1 MEIYN
6 QPRINHSLGHSE
18 QIMKITTYIYRTIA
32 FAGLLLAGAM
42 PLRAQL
48 TSYYCDFED
57 AQERNAWVCNAGPQG
72 SNCVNQWYIGSLGN
86 FSENGQNGL
95 YISADD
101 GATSSYTTANASSVV
116 VYREI
121 DLQTGTY
128 FLDFDWR
135 ALGLKNASIVVF
147 WVPKSI
153 PTNSNPNSGYSSQLD
168 QYRIGGDSVLYG
180 AITWQSVRF
189 TLGINSNNQDGKLV
203 FIWNCAKNGAAP
215 NLPAACI
222 DNISITPYTEDC
234 EKPEY
239 PKDNKGNI
247 TAYDKNTATL
257 SWTKGSGVY
266 QVRDYNM
273 EDGKVV
279 FYDAIQQN
287 SVQLKTF
294 TEGYHVFSVRSVCGK
309 DSFSEWESVSEFIWI
324 PGNRCVDYMDL
335 EQATC
340 YYGSFEKPYE
350 HTGVIDKGY
359 NNKESRHTIHYV
371 KGETDPR
378 TENKLKT
385 IPDGEIASVRLGNW
399 KPFAEAEAIE
409 YKYPVQGGQSD
420 IMELKYAIILE
431 KPTGHSREE
440 KPHFLLD
447 IFDNTGEQI
456 GKIKADDGTIV
467 VDKSGCFSADFAADT
482 EKDLEG
488 WNEWFPENS
497 DNASI
502 VWKDWTTLSISL
514 RDYIGQ
520 TLTIRFTTQD
530 CSLDGHYGY
539 AYFTIGCRSGDLE
552 GIACG
557 DFETDHFDAPEGFNY
572 EWRKVENDS
581 LITDTGRPYV
591 DGNVLHIDKSDTC
604 IYAVEVIS
612 KMGDHCSYTLTAN
625 PNPRFPKA
633 EVTGQER
640 VENCTN
646 YADFTNASHI
656 YFINR
661 QNGSLS
667 ESKEPVE
674 DVIWD
679 FGDGY
684 PLVHSTA
691 STLTHEYPASG
702 GKFTAKA
709 IASMSNG
716 VCQDTALIE
725 IDLPDLSA
733 GNDTYI
739 DKCMG
744 ESYTLPTGVE
754 VTQDT
759 IYTFD
764 EKNQHGCDAASH
776 IIVRF
781 HKQKTDT
788 VDAAICEGET
798 YTFEDN
804 TYTKEGQYTEN
815 LVSAAGCDSLRTLNL
830 TVYPKLIVDVQ
841 DTISLC
847 ADEPALIIPYDHKQ
861 GRLDSVEVHLGN
873 IRVSTGYPQGKDSI
887 CMFMPDEEIRI
898 PLPSDITPQDYPLT
912 VSFLSSECP
921 MEPVRIVAR
930 IRYAAAV
937 IEQKN
942 DLIALLNADY
952 NGGFSWSGYQWY
964 CNGTPVPGAE
974 TSYIVVGDEHLGDE
988 YYCLLTREDGTLVS
1002 TCPITYA
1009 GGKTPIENVTDRQVY
1024 PTLISAGENLHI
1036 VGETAVTIVDV
1047 LGNHVAAYRSQEGQW
1062 TFPAPAR
1069 SGLYFILNTRQIIAR
1084 IIVH

>member
-1 MEIYN
+1 
-6 QPRINHSLGHSE
+6 
-18 QIMKITTYIYRTIA
+18 MKISNFIYKIIA
-32 FAGLLLAGAM
+32 FAGLLLVGAL
-42 PLRAQL
+42 PLRAQQ
-48 TSYYCDFED
+48 TSYYCDFEN
-57 AQERNAWVCNAGPQG
+57 AQEKNMWVCNAGTQ
-72 SNCVNQWYIGSLGN
+72 SAKCENQWYIGSLGN

-95 YISADD
+95 YISADN
-101 GATSSYTTANASSVV
+101 GKTCSYTTKSASSVV

-121 DLQTGTY
+121 DLLTGTY

-153 PTNSNPNSGYSSQLD
+153 HTNSNPTSGYSSKLD

-180 AITWQSVRF
+180 AITWQSARF
-189 TLGINSNNQDGKLV
+189 TFSINNSNQAGKLV

-222 DNISITPYTEDC
+222 DNIRITPYTEDC

-294 TEGYHVFSVRSVCGK
+294 TEGYHVFSVRSVCGEN
-309 DSFSEWESVSEFIWI
+309 SFSEWESVSEFIWI

-340 YYGSFEKPYE
+340 YYGSFETPYKAV
-350 HTGVIDKGY
+350 GVVDKGY
-359 NNKESRHTIHYV
+359 DNIESRHTIHYV

-399 KPFAEAEAIE
+399 KNGGEAEAIE
-409 YKYPVQGGQSD
+409 YKYTVQAGQSD
-420 IMELKYAIILE
+420 IMELKYAVVLE
-431 KPTGHSREE
+431 MPGHGVNKENGVNE
-440 KPHFLLD
+440 DPQFLLSIYD
-447 IFDNTGEQI
+447 QSGQQI
-456 GKIKADDGTIV
+456 TP
-467 VDKSGCFSADFAADT
+467 STCFSANFAGSSTGGGVED
-482 EKDLEG
+482 
-488 WNEWFPENS
+488 WNRWKPDGNELS
-497 DNASI
+497 TDSI

-514 RDYIGQ
+514 RKYIGQ
-520 TLTIRFTTQD
+520 TLTFRFTTKD
-530 CSLDGHYGY
+530 CQPAGHYGY

-557 DFETDHFDAPEGFNY
+557 DFETDHFNAPEGFNY
-572 EWRKVENDS
+572 EWRKVVNDS
-581 LITDTGRPYV
+581 LITEKGLPYV

-646 YADFTNASHI
+646 YVDFTNASHI

-661 QNGSLS
+661 KNGSLS

-709 IASMSNG
+709 IASMSDG
-716 VCQDTALIE
+716 VCQDTVLIE
-725 IDLPDLSA
+725 LELPNLSA
-733 GNDTYI
+733 GTVTHI
-739 DKCMG
+739 DKCAG

-759 IYTFD
+759 VYIYD
-764 EKNQHGCDAASH
+764 EKNQYGCDADSR

-788 VDAAICEGET
+788 VDATICEGET
-798 YTFEDN
+798 YTFEGK
-804 TYTKEGQYTEN
+804 TYTTAGQYNE
-815 LVSAAGCDSLRTLNL
+815 LLLSAAGCDSLRTLNL

-841 DTISLC
+841 DTVSLC
-847 ADEPALIIPYDHKQ
+847 ADEPTLIIPYNHKR
-861 GRLDSVEVHLGN
+861 GRLDSVVVHLGN
-873 IRVSTGYPQGKDSI
+873 IRVSTGKPQGKDNI
-887 CMFMPDEEIRI
+887 YIFMPNEEIRI
-898 PLPSDITPQDYPLT
+898 PLPEDITPQDYPLT
-912 VSFLSSECP
+912 LSFLSSECP
-921 MEPVRIVAR
+921 MEPVHIVAC
-930 IRYAAAV
+930 IRYSASV

-942 DLIALLNADY
+942 DLISLLNADY
-952 NGGFSWSGYQWY
+952 NGGFSWIGYQWY
-964 CNGTPVPGAE
+964 CNNAPVLGAE

-1024 PTLISAGENLHI
+1024 PTLVSASENLHI
-1036 VGETAVTIVDV
+1036 VGETAITIVDV
-1047 LGNHVAAYRSQEGQW
+1047 LGNHVAAYRSKDAHW
-1062 TFPAPAR
+1062 TIPAPAR
-1069 SGLYFILNTRQIIAR
+1069 SGLYFILNTQQIIAR

>member
-1 MEIYN
+1 
-6 QPRINHSLGHSE
+6 
-18 QIMKITTYIYRTIA
+18 MKINTHIYRVIA
-32 FAGLLLAGAM
+32 LAGVLLAGVL
-42 PLRAQL
+42 PIRAQL

-57 AQERNAWVCNAGPQG
+57 AQEKNAWVCNAGALG
-72 SNCVNQWYIGSLGN
+72 SNCTNQWYIGSLGD

-95 YISADD
+95 YISSDG
-101 GATSSYTTANASSVV
+101 GATSSYTTASASSVV
-116 VYREI
+116 VYRE
-121 DLQTGTY
+121 LNMQAGTY

-135 ALGLKNASIVVF
+135 ALGMKNASVVIF
-147 WVPKSI
+147 WI
-153 PTNSNPNSGYSSQLD
+153 PQSVATNSNPNGSYRTTLE
-168 QYRIGGDSVLYG
+168 QYRIGGDTVLYG
-180 AITWQSVRF
+180 AITWQSARF
-189 TLGINSNNQDGKLV
+189 TININANNQNGKLV

-222 DNISITPYTEDC
+222 DNIRITPYTEDC
-234 EKPEY
+234 KKPEF
-239 PKDNKGNI
+239 PKDNKGNT

-273 EDGKVV
+273 ENGKVA

-294 TEGYHVFSVRSVCGK
+294 TEGYHVFSVRSVCGE
-309 DSFSEWESVSEFIWI
+309 DSFSEWESTAEFIWI

-340 YYGSFEKPYE
+340 YYGSFENPYQNI
-350 HTGVIDKGY
+350 GVIDKGY
-359 NNKESRHTIHYV
+359 NNQESRHTIHYV

-385 IPDGEIASVRLGNW
+385 IPDGEIASVRLGNR
-399 KPFAEAEAIE
+399 KNGGEAEAIE
-409 YKYPVQGGQSD
+409 YKYTVQAGQSD
-420 IMELKYAIILE
+420 IMELKYAVVLE
-431 KPTGHSREE
+431 MPGHGVDTIHNVNLD
-440 KPHFLLD
+440 PQFLLSIYD
-447 IFDNTGEQI
+447 QRGQQI
-456 GKIKADDGTIV
+456 TPPT
-467 VDKSGCFSADFAADT
+467 CFSANFAGSSTGGGVED
-482 EKDLEG
+482 
-488 WNEWFPENS
+488 WNRWKPDDKELAT
-497 DNASI
+497 DSI

-514 RDYIGQ
+514 RKYVGQ
-520 TLTIRFTTQD
+520 ILTFRFTTKD
-530 CSLDGHYGY
+530 CQPAGHYGY

-557 DFETDHFDAPEGFNY
+557 DFETDHFNAPEGFNY
-572 EWRKVENDS
+572 EWRRAVNDS
-581 LITDTGRPYV
+581 LITDDASHLPYV
-591 DGNVLHIDKSDTC
+591 DGNVLHIDKQDTC
-604 IYAVEVIS
+604 IYTVEVIS

-625 PNPRFPKA
+625 PNPRFPIA
-633 EVTGQER
+633 EVKGQTR

-646 YADFTNASHI
+646 YVDFTNTSHI

-661 QNGSLS
+661 KDSSLS

-691 STLTHEYPASG
+691 GTLTHEYPASG

-725 IDLPDLSA
+725 IELPDLSA
-733 GNDTYI
+733 GNDTRI
-739 DKCMG
+739 DKCTG
-744 ESYTLPTGVE
+744 ESYTLPTGVD

-759 IYTFD
+759 IYTYD
-764 EKNQHGCDAASH
+764 DKNQYGCDAASH

-788 VDAAICEGET
+788 VDAAVCEGET
-798 YTFEDN
+798 YDFEGE
-804 TYTKEGQYTEN
+804 TYTTAGQYTARLE
-815 LVSAAGCDSLRTLNL
+815 SATGCDSLRTLNL
-830 TVYPKLIVDVQ
+830 TVYPKLIADVQ
-841 DTISLC
+841 DTVSLC
-847 ADEPALIIPYDHKQ
+847 AGEPTLIIPYDHKQ
-861 GRLDSVEVHLGN
+861 GQLDSVEVHLGN
-873 IRVSTGYPQGKDSI
+873 IRVSTGEPLGEDNIYT
-887 CMFMPDEEIRI
+887 FMPGEEIRI
-898 PLPSDITPQDYPLT
+898 PLSADITPQDYPIT
-912 VSFLSSECP
+912 VVFGSKQCP
-921 MEPVRIVAR
+921 MEPVRVIVR
-930 IRYAAAV
+930 IRYAASV

-942 DLIALLNADY
+942 DLISLLNADY
-952 NGGFSWSGYQWY
+952 NGGFSWIGYQWY
-964 CNGTPVPGAE
+964 CNGTPILGAE

-1002 TCPITYA
+1002 TCPITYI
-1009 GGKTPIENVTDRQVY
+1009 GGTTHIENVTDRKVY
-1024 PTLISAGENLHI
+1024 PTFVSAGETLHI
-1036 VGETAVTIVDV
+1036 AGETAITLVDV
-1047 LGNHVAAYRSQEGQW
+1047 LGNQVAAYRSQEGHW

-1069 SGLYFILNTRQIIAR
+1069 SGLYFVLNTQQIIAR